1 MSWLGWVLLFVV
13 LNGVHFLSTWKLYR
27 AAGKNA
33 WEAAVPIYNAIVLM
47 EIIHRP
53 RWWVLLM
60 LIPIINLIIIPVIWV
75 ETIRSFGFN
84 STKETALVLITG
96 GLYTAT
102 KNYGST
108 LKHEK
113 ERSLKPKTAFGE
125 WVSSIL
131 FAVVAATL
139 VHTYIMQP
147 YIIPTGSLEK
157 TLLVGDFLF
166 VSKFHY
172 GSRVPMTTVSFP
184 MVHDTLPILKIRS
197 YLKKPQLPFLRLPG
211 LQKIKRNEI
220 VVFSWPADTVRQ
232 FFVKEAGVRKPIDKK
247 SNYVKRCVAI
257 PGDTLQII
265 DGLVHIDGERTQ
277 LPQRARVQYIHTLS
291 HNEGISARKLL
302 DLGYKDF
309 TRTYK
314 IKGITQQSFNAIRPY
329 ILGTTGTSIED
340 FKVITSS
347 RGLPI
352 EIVRQLRLQVT
363 EVLARERQLTLTLNE
378 AKELAIQPWVDTV
391 VRRNQAESIPN
402 TNFFPNAL
410 PYDWN
415 EDNFGPLV
423 LPKKGMQVTLT
434 RENYPIYKKLIRD
447 YEKNNFIREADRF
460 YLNGQEVTQYTFK
473 QDYYWMMGDNRH
485 KSEDSRFWG
494 FVPADHIVGKPVF
507 IWFSIEGIND
517 GIKNWRIRWSRL
529 FTTVGLEG
537 KPRSYFPHFIV
548 IVALWQLF
556 SWYRKRKVKKETA

>member
-1 MSWLGWVLLFVV
+1 MTWTGWLTLFLLV
-13 LNGVHFLSTWKLYR
+13 NCIHFISTWKLYQ
-27 AAGKNA
+27 AAGKKA
-33 WEAAVPIYNAIVLM
+33 WEAAIPIYNAIVLM

-53 RWWVLLM
+53 LWWTLLM

-75 ETIRSFGFN
+75 ETLRSFGFN
-84 STKETALVLITG
+84 SNKDTAAVLLTA
-96 GLYTAT
+96 GLYTAN
-102 KNYGST
+102 KNYGGE
-108 LKHEK
+108 LQYIKD
-113 ERSLKPKTAFGE
+113 RSITPRTAFGE

-157 TLLVGDFLF
+157 TLLIGDFLL
-166 VSKFHY
+166 VSKFHF

-184 MVHDTLPILKIRS
+184 MVHDTIPFLKVRS
-197 YLKKPQLPFLRLPG
+197 YLKKPQLPYLRLPG
-211 LQKIKRNEI
+211 IEKVERNEI

-247 SNYVKRCVAI
+247 SNYVKRCVGI

-277 LPQRARVQYIHTLS
+277 LPDRARVQYVHTIL
-291 HNEGISARKLL
+291 NEKGISAQSLL
-302 DLGYKDF
+302 NAGYKDF

-314 IKGITQQSFNAIRPY
+314 VKNITQQSFTALRPY
-329 ILGTTGTSIED
+329 ILGTQGSSVED
-340 FKVITSS
+340 FRVITNSK
-347 RGLPI
+347 GLPI
-352 EIVRQLRLQVT
+352 EVVRDLRLQVI
-363 EVLARERQLTLTLNE
+363 EVLERERQLTLTLKE
-378 AKELAIQPWVDTV
+378 AEDLARESWIDMV
-391 VRRNQAESIPN
+391 VRKNQVEKIPN
-402 TNFFPNAL
+402 TNFFPNSL

-423 LPKKGMQVTLT
+423 LPKAGMKIRLND
-434 RENYPIYKKLIRD
+434 ENYPLYKKIIQE
-447 YEKNNFIREADRF
+447 YEQNDFFKKGNSFFI
-460 YLNGQEVTQYTFK
+460 NGKETEEYTFQ

-485 KSEDSRFWG
+485 RSEDSRYWG

-517 GIKNWRIRWSRL
+517 GIKNWRIRWERL
-529 FTTVGLEG
+529 FTTIGLDG
-537 KPRSYFPHFIV
+537 KPRSYFPHFLVVLAIYQ
-548 IVALWQLF
+548 IF
-556 SWYRKRKVKKETA
+556 SWYRKRKSKKEAA

>member
-1 MSWLGWVLLFVV
+1 MSWSGWLLLFVV
-13 LNGVHFLSTWKLYR
+13 LNGVHFLSTWKLYI

-184 MVHDTLPILKIRS
+184 MVHDTLP
-197 YLKKPQLPFLRLPG
+197 
-211 LQKIKRNEI
+211 
-220 VVFSWPADTVRQ
+220 
-232 FFVKEAGVRKPIDKK
+232 
-247 SNYVKRCVAI
+247 
-257 PGDTLQII
+257 
-265 DGLVHIDGERTQ
+265 
-277 LPQRARVQYIHTLS
+277 
-291 HNEGISARKLL
+291 
-302 DLGYKDF
+302 
-309 TRTYK
+309 
-314 IKGITQQSFNAIRPY
+314 
-329 ILGTTGTSIED
+329 
-340 FKVITSS
+340 SS
-347 RGLPI
+347 
-352 EIVRQLRLQVT
+352 
-363 EVLARERQLTLTLNE
+363 
-378 AKELAIQPWVDTV
+378 
-391 VRRNQAESIPN
+391 
-402 TNFFPNAL
+402 
-410 PYDWN
+410 
-415 EDNFGPLV
+415 
-423 LPKKGMQVTLT
+423 
-434 RENYPIYKKLIRD
+434 
-447 YEKNNFIREADRF
+447 
-460 YLNGQEVTQYTFK
+460 
-473 QDYYWMMGDNRH
+473 
-485 KSEDSRFWG
+485 
-494 FVPADHIVGKPVF
+494 
-507 IWFSIEGIND
+507 
-517 GIKNWRIRWSRL
+517 
-529 FTTVGLEG
+529 
-537 KPRSYFPHFIV
+537 
-548 IVALWQLF
+548 
-556 SWYRKRKVKKETA
+556 

>member
-1 MSWLGWVLLFVV
+1 MSWSGWLLLFVA

-84 STKETALVLITG
+84 STKDTALVLFTG

-108 LKHEK
+108 LKHVK
-113 ERSLKPKTAFGE
+113 DRSLKPKTAFGE

-184 MVHDTLPILKIRS
+184 MVHDTLPGLKIRS
-197 YLKKPQLPFLRLPG
+197 YLKKPQLPYLRLPG
-211 LQKIKRNEI
+211 LQKIERNEI

-329 ILGTTGTSIED
+329 ILGTTGTSVED

-352 EIVRQLRLQVT
+352 EIVQQLRLQVT

-391 VRRNQAESIPN
+391 VRRNQTESIPN

-423 LPKKGMQVTLT
+423 LPKKGMQVALT
-434 RENYPIYKKLIRD
+434 RENYPIYKKLIRE
-447 YEKNNFIREADRF
+447 YEKNDFIKKADRF

-517 GIKNWRIRWSRL
+517 GIKNWRIRWNRL

>member
-1 MSWLGWVLLFVV
+1 MSWSGWLLLFVAI
-13 LNGVHFLSTWKLYR
+13 NGVHFLSTWKLYR

-84 STKETALVLITG
+84 STKDTALVLLTG

-108 LKHEK
+108 LKHLK
-113 ERSLKPKTAFGE
+113 DRSLKPKTAFGE

-172 GSRVPMTTVSFP
+172 GPRVPMTTVSFP
-184 MVHDTLPILKIRS
+184 MVHDTLPVLKIRS
-197 YLKKPQLPFLRLPG
+197 YLKKPQLPYLRLPG
-211 LQKIKRNEI
+211 LQKIERNEI

-232 FFVKEAGVRKPIDKK
+232 FFVKEAGVQKPIDKK

-309 TRTYK
+309 TRKYK

-329 ILGTTGTSIED
+329 ILGTTGTSVED

-352 EIVRQLRLQVT
+352 EIVQQLRLQVT

-378 AKELAIQPWVDTV
+378 AKELAIQPWVDSV

-410 PYDWN
+410 PYNWN

-434 RENYPIYKKLIRD
+434 QENYPIYKKLIRE
-447 YEKNNFIREADRF
+447 YEKNDFIKKADRL

-548 IVALWQLF
+548 IVVLWQLF
-556 SWYRKRKVKKETA
+556 SWYRKRKVKNETA

>member
-1 MSWLGWVLLFVV
+1 MSWSGWLLLFVV
-13 LNGVHFLSTWKLYR
+13 LNGVHFLSTWKLYI

-184 MVHDTLPILKIRS
+184 MVHDTLPVLNIRS
-197 YLKKPQLPFLRLPG
+197 YLKKPQLPYLRLPG
-211 LQKIKRNEI
+211 LQKIERNEI

-265 DGLVHIDGERTQ
+265 DGLVHIDGEKTQ
-277 LPQRARVQYIHTLS
+277 LPQRARVQYVHTLS
-291 HNEGISARKLL
+291 HNEGISAKKLL

-314 IKGITQQSFNAIRPY
+314 IKGITQQSFNVIRPY
-329 ILGTTGTSIED
+329 ILGTTGTSVED

-352 EIVRQLRLQVT
+352 EIVQQLRLQVT

-434 RENYPIYKKLIRD
+434 RENYPIYKKLIRE
-447 YEKNNFIREADRF
+447 YEKNDFVREADRF

-548 IVALWQLF
+548 IVVLWQLF

>member
-1 MSWLGWVLLFVV
+1 MSWSGWLLLFVV
-13 LNGVHFLSTWKLYR
+13 LNGVHFLSTWKLYI

-184 MVHDTLPILKIRS
+184 MVHDTLPVLNIRS
-197 YLKKPQLPFLRLPG
+197 YLKKPQLPYLRLPG
-211 LQKIKRNEI
+211 LQKIERNEI

-265 DGLVHIDGERTQ
+265 DGLVHIDGEKTQ
-277 LPQRARVQYIHTLS
+277 LPQRARVQYVHTLS
-291 HNEGISARKLL
+291 HNEGISAKKLL

-329 ILGTTGTSIED
+329 ILGTTGTSVED

-352 EIVRQLRLQVT
+352 EIVQQLRLQVT

-434 RENYPIYKKLIRD
+434 RENYPIYKKLIRE
-447 YEKNNFIREADRF
+447 YEKNDFIREADRF

-548 IVALWQLF
+548 IVVLWQLF

>member
-1 MSWLGWVLLFVV
+1 MSWSGWLLLFVV
-13 LNGVHFLSTWKLYR
+13 LNGVHFLSTWKLYI

-184 MVHDTLPILKIRS
+184 MVHDTLPVLNIRS
-197 YLKKPQLPFLRLPG
+197 YLKKPQLPYLRLPG
-211 LQKIKRNEI
+211 LQKIERNEI

-265 DGLVHIDGERTQ
+265 DGLVHIDGEKTQ
-277 LPQRARVQYIHTLS
+277 LPQRARVQYVHTLS
-291 HNEGISARKLL
+291 HNEGISAKKLL

-314 IKGITQQSFNAIRPY
+314 IKGITQQSFNVIRPY
-329 ILGTTGTSIED
+329 ILGTTGTSVED

-352 EIVRQLRLQVT
+352 EIVQQLRLQVT

-434 RENYPIYKKLIRD
+434 RENYPIYKKLIRE
-447 YEKNNFIREADRF
+447 YEKNDFIREADRF

-548 IVALWQLF
+548 IVVLWQLF

>member
-1 MSWLGWVLLFVV
+1 MSWSGWLLLFVV
-13 LNGVHFLSTWKLYR
+13 LNGVHFLSTWKLYI

-184 MVHDTLPILKIRS
+184 MVHDTLPVLNIRS
-197 YLKKPQLPFLRLPG
+197 YLKKPQLPYLRLPG

-265 DGLVHIDGERTQ
+265 DGLVHIDGEKTQ
-277 LPQRARVQYIHTLS
+277 LPQRARVQYVHTLS
-291 HNEGISARKLL
+291 HNEGISAKKLL

-314 IKGITQQSFNAIRPY
+314 IKGITQQSFNVIRPY
-329 ILGTTGTSIED
+329 ILGTTGTSVED

-352 EIVRQLRLQVT
+352 EIVQQLRLQVT

-434 RENYPIYKKLIRD
+434 RENYPIYKKLIRE
-447 YEKNNFIREADRF
+447 YEKNDFIREADRF

>member
-1 MSWLGWVLLFVV
+1 M
-13 LNGVHFLSTWKLYR
+13 
-27 AAGKNA
+27 
-33 WEAAVPIYNAIVLM
+33 
-47 EIIHRP
+47 
-53 RWWVLLM
+53 
-60 LIPIINLIIIPVIWV
+60 
-75 ETIRSFGFN
+75 
-84 STKETALVLITG
+84 
-96 GLYTAT
+96 
-102 KNYGST
+102 
-108 LKHEK
+108 
-113 ERSLKPKTAFGE
+113 
-125 WVSSIL
+125 
-131 FAVVAATL
+131 
-139 VHTYIMQP
+139 
-147 YIIPTGSLEK
+147 
-157 TLLVGDFLF
+157 
-166 VSKFHY
+166 
-172 GSRVPMTTVSFP
+172 
-184 MVHDTLPILKIRS
+184 
-197 YLKKPQLPFLRLPG
+197 
-211 LQKIKRNEI
+211 
-220 VVFSWPADTVRQ
+220 RQ

-329 ILGTTGTSIED
+329 ILGTTGTSVED

-352 EIVRQLRLQVT
+352 EIVQQLRLQVT

-391 VRRNQAESIPN
+391 VRRNQTESIPN

-434 RENYPIYKKLIRD
+434 RENYPIYKKLIRE
-447 YEKNNFIREADRF
+447 YEKNDFIKKADRF

-517 GIKNWRIRWSRL
+517 GIKNWRIRWNRL

>member
-84 STKETALVLITG
+84 STKDTALVLFTG

-108 LKHEK
+108 LTHLK

-197 YLKKPQLPFLRLPG
+197 YLKKPQLPYLRLPG

-314 IKGITQQSFNAIRPY
+314 IKGINQQSFNAIRPY

-434 RENYPIYKKLIRD
+434 QENYPIYKKLIRD

>member
-84 STKETALVLITG
+84 STKDTALVLFTG

-108 LKHEK
+108 LKHLK
-113 ERSLKPKTAFGE
+113 DRSLKPKTAFGE

-265 DGLVHIDGERTQ
+265 DGLIHIDGERTQ

-378 AKELAIQPWVDTV
+378 AKELAIQPWVDKV

-460 YLNGQEVTQYTFK
+460 YLNGQEVNQYTFK

>member
-1 MSWLGWVLLFVV
+1 MSWSGWLLLFVV
-13 LNGVHFLSTWKLYR
+13 LNGVHFLSTWKLYI

-184 MVHDTLPILKIRS
+184 MVHDTLPVLNIRS
-197 YLKKPQLPFLRLPG
+197 YLKKPQLPYLRLPG
-211 LQKIKRNEI
+211 LQKIERNEI

-265 DGLVHIDGERTQ
+265 DGLVHIDGEKTQ
-277 LPQRARVQYIHTLS
+277 LPQRARVQYVHTLS
-291 HNEGISARKLL
+291 HNEGISAKKLL

-329 ILGTTGTSIED
+329 ILGTTGTSVED

-352 EIVRQLRLQVT
+352 EIVQQLRLQVT

-434 RENYPIYKKLIRD
+434 RENYPIYKKLIRE
-447 YEKNNFIREADRF
+447 YEKNDFIREADRF

>member
-1 MSWLGWVLLFVV
+1 MSWSGWLLLFVV
-13 LNGVHFLSTWKLYR
+13 LNGVHFLSTWKLYI

-184 MVHDTLPILKIRS
+184 MVHDTLPVLNIRS
-197 YLKKPQLPFLRLPG
+197 YLKKPQLPYLRLPG
-211 LQKIKRNEI
+211 LQKIERNEI

-265 DGLVHIDGERTQ
+265 DGLVHIDGEKTQ

-291 HNEGISARKLL
+291 HNEGISAKKLL

-314 IKGITQQSFNAIRPY
+314 IKGITQQSFNVIRPY
-329 ILGTTGTSIED
+329 ILGTTGTSVED

-352 EIVRQLRLQVT
+352 EIVQQLRLQVT

-434 RENYPIYKKLIRD
+434 RENYPIYKKLIRE
-447 YEKNNFIREADRF
+447 YEKNDFIREADRF

>member
-84 STKETALVLITG
+84 STKETALVLFTG

-108 LKHEK
+108 LKHLK
-113 ERSLKPKTAFGE
+113 DRSLKPKTAFGE

-265 DGLVHIDGERTQ
+265 DGLIHIDGERTQ

-378 AKELAIQPWVDTV
+378 AKELAIQPWVDKV

-460 YLNGQEVTQYTFK
+460 YLNGQEVNQYTFK

>member
-84 STKETALVLITG
+84 STKDTALVLFTG

-108 LKHEK
+108 LKHLK
-113 ERSLKPKTAFGE
+113 DRSLKPKTAFGE

-265 DGLVHIDGERTQ
+265 DGLIHIDGERTQ

-378 AKELAIQPWVDTV
+378 AKELAIQPWVDKV
-391 VRRNQAESIPN
+391 VRRNQVESIPN
-402 TNFFPNAL
+402 TNFFPNTL

-460 YLNGQEVTQYTFK
+460 YLNGQEVNQYTFK